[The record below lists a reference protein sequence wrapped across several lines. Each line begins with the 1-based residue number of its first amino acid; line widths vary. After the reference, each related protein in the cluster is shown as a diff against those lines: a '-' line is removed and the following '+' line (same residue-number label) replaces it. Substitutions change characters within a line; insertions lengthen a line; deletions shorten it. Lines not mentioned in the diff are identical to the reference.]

1 MGNKWAELKRRSQE
15 IEQIKGTIALLSWDQ
30 NTYMPVSATEARGR
44 QLATLGRI
52 LHERKTD
59 PLLRKLLEDLKAE
72 AKEYPYE
79 SFEASLYRIVKREV
93 DQAVYVPSEF
103 MARFYEHT
111 ASAHQAW
118 VEARANDHF
127 ERVRPYLEKTLE
139 LSQEYA
145 NYFPGYDHI
154 ADPLIDRLDYGV
166 KANVLKKLFSE
177 LRSQLVPLVDEVTSR
192 AQTDVACLKQH
203 FPKEKQLAFVKQLVE
218 ALGYDFTRG
227 RLDLS
232 PHPFMTKF
240 AHHDVRI
247 TTRVKVHDLS
257 EVLFSTI
264 HEAGHALYELG
275 IDQELEETTLDNGTS
290 SGVHESQSRLWE
302 NIVGRSKEFWTHFY
316 PKLVETFPSQLGNV
330 SLDEFVGAI
339 NRVERSLIRTDA
351 DELTY
356 NLHVIIRFDL
366 ELEMLEG
373 KLAVKDLP
381 DAWKSRYQSDLQIL
395 PPDDKDGVLQDI
407 HWYMD
412 FIGGMF
418 QCYTLGN
425 ILSAQFYDSALQ
437 AHPQIPEE
445 ISQGKF
451 DLLHGWLK
459 ENIYFYGSKLTADEL
474 VEKATGSALTTE
486 PYIRYLK
493 NKFQVS

>member
-1 MGNKWAELKRRSQE
+1 MENKWAELKQRCQE
-15 IEQIKGTIALLSWDQ
+15 IEQIQAAISILSWDQ
-30 NTYMPVSATEARGR
+30 NTYMPPAATEARGR

-52 LHERKTD
+52 LHEKMTD
-59 PLLRKLLEDLKAE
+59 PAIGKLLEELEAE
-72 AKEYPYE
+72 AQAHSYD
-79 SFEASLYRIVKREV
+79 SFEASLHRVVKREYER
-93 DQAVYVPSEF
+93 AVRVPADF

-111 ASAHQAW
+111 ASKHQAW
-118 VEARANDHF
+118 VEARANDQF
-127 ERVRPYLEKTLE
+127 SRVQPHLEKTLE
-139 LSQEYA
+139 FSQEYA
-145 NYFPGYDHI
+145 SYFSEHEHI
-154 ADPLIDRLDYGV
+154 ADPLIDRLDFGV
-166 KANVLKKLFSE
+166 KAHVLKDLFAG
-177 LRSQLVPLVDEVTSR
+177 LRKQLVPLVEEVTSR
-192 AQTDVACLKQH
+192 TQADGSCLKQH
-203 FPKEKQLAFVKQLVE
+203 FPKEKQLAFVKRVVE
-218 ALGYDFTRG
+218 AIGYDFSRG
-227 RLDLS
+227 RLDLT

-240 AHHDVRI
+240 SHHDVRI
-247 TTRVKVHDLS
+247 TTRVKETDLS
-257 EVLFSTI
+257 EALFSTI

-275 IDQELEETTLDNGTS
+275 VAPELEETPLGWGTS

-302 NIVGRSKEFWTHFY
+302 NIVGRSREFWTHFY
-316 PKLVETFPSQLGNV
+316 PELQEAFPSQLGQV

-366 ELEMLEG
+366 ELAMLEG

-381 DAWKSRYQSDLQIL
+381 EAWKSRYQSDLQIL
-395 PPDDKDGVLQDI
+395 PPNDKDGVLQDI

-425 ILSAQFYDSALQ
+425 ILSAQFYEAALQ

-459 ENIYFYGSKLTADEL
+459 ENIYHHGSRFTADEL
-474 VEKATGSALTTE
+474 VERVTGSALTTD

-493 NKFQVS
+493 NKFHV